1 MLDFYWG
8 NCFLIIYFQFILMVS
23 QTAVFPPPPPL
34 RMLSS
39 INNFY
44 KYLGQTLLAVIP
56 TLPLMIIRSILR
68 VKHHYLASIF
78 KGWGSYYLYRIKLTN
93 SNYLL
98 SYYPQWSWKRSHHQ
112 TCEWHWCAS
121 HVCTLSVKYNC
132 LVGILAVYNTPIPG
146 SPLLWVFLPA
156 SAEGEI
162 LAFHPFAY
170 RKPLLFLCI

>member
-1 MLDFYWG
+1 MGSKSETLVKFNNWVSDVGFLLGQLLLDHLFSVYSDG
-8 NCFLIIYFQFILMVS
+8 KS
-23 QTAVFPPPPPL
+23 DSSSPPPPQPL

-98 SYYPQWSWKRSHHQ
+98 SYYPQWS
-112 TCEWHWCAS
+112 
-121 HVCTLSVKYNC
+121 
-132 LVGILAVYNTPIPG
+132 
-146 SPLLWVFLPA
+146 
-156 SAEGEI
+156 
-162 LAFHPFAY
+162 
-170 RKPLLFLCI
+170 